1 MSKAMIAKALRPGLV
16 VLGLLVALLAIG
28 PAAGSSLWTEQA
40 KLTANDAEAG
50 DALGYS
56 VVLDGHTAL
65 VGAYTDDVGGE
76 VDAGSAYVFRWDGE
90 TWVEQAKLTASD
102 GQADDLFG
110 EAVALSGTTAL
121 VGARLGGTADSG
133 SAYVFQWD
141 GETWVEQAKLI
152 ASDSEPDARFGA
164 SVALSGNTILV
175 GSHSDDLEGTDDAGS
190 AYVFRWDSET
200 WVEQA
205 KLTAGDAEVGDRF
218 GKSVALNGNIVLVGA
233 DEAGAGGAGSA
244 YVYRWDGS
252 EWTEQAKL
260 TAGDG
265 AAGDALGYHVDLSG
279 NAALV
284 GAVTDDVGGNIDA
297 GSAYIFHW
305 DGETWLEEAKLTAS
319 DGGASDTFGFSVAL
333 SGNTALVGARLHDVG
348 GNDFAG
354 SAYVY
359 SWDGIEWTEQAELT
373 ASDGAAIDYFGT
385 TVALAGDTALV
396 GAIFSEVG
404 GIIDAGAAYVP
415 VGAVAV

>member
-1 MSKAMIAKALRPGLV
+1 M
-16 VLGLLVALLAIG
+16 
-28 PAAGSSLWTEQA
+28 
-40 KLTANDAEAG
+40 
-50 DALGYS
+50 
-56 VVLDGHTAL
+56 
-65 VGAYTDDVGGE
+65 
-76 VDAGSAYVFRWDGE
+76 
-90 TWVEQAKLTASD
+90 
-102 GQADDLFG
+102 
-110 EAVALSGTTAL
+110 
-121 VGARLGGTADSG
+121 
-133 SAYVFQWD
+133 
-141 GETWVEQAKLI
+141 EQAKLI

-218 GKSVALNGNIVLVGA
+218 GKSVSLNGNIVLVGA

-404 GIIDAGAAYVP
+404 GIINAGAAYVFRLEP
-415 VGAVAV
+415 